1 MWSLQ
6 ASLDLRGIAFLRS
19 RKWPAKNPDNSG
31 TAGCGA
37 SILGVGHFTV
47 PPDAIE
53 GPDRLPLANGS
64 VCESWSTIRTI
75 VVPHGIS
82 AVPRRSPIEARK
94 RTPWNPAPDVHG
106 VVERAGSR
114 EWFTDRL
121 FVESKQ
127 ANLPAACSTS
137 AMVHVVLVILVL
149 LLLAARAARA
159 DLTPRRL
166 MDVSLRMPDIV
177 SLLPAAVAPP
187 PARKP
192 FERSAPADLARPAPP
207 PARAIETPAAA
218 PLETPSSVEAQP
230 TALDDAPSEGAP
242 AGVEVG
248 GAPDGAPDGVSG
260 GVPGGTGSGPSV
272 EPAHP
277 PAATGPFR
285 VGEGIDRP
293 RKIKHVKP
301 AYPLPAM
308 VARVGG
314 NVLIEATIGA
324 DGKVHNTRVLKS
336 IAVLDQ
342 AALDA
347 VRQWEF
353 EPSRHNGV
361 AVAVTM
367 VIIVTFALL

>member
-47 PPDAIE
+47 PPDVIE
-53 GPDRLPLANGS
+53 GPDRLPSANGS

-82 AVPRRSPIEARK
+82 AVPRRSPIKARK
-94 RTPWNPAPDVHG
+94 RTTWNPAPDVHG

-127 ANLPAACSTS
+127 GNLPAACSTS

-192 FERSAPADLARPAPP
+192 VERSSPADLARPAPP

-218 PLETPSSVEAQP
+218 PLETPSIVEAEP

-242 AGVEVG
+242 GGVEVG
-248 GAPDGAPDGVSG
+248 GAPDGVSG

-301 AYPLPAM
+301 LYPLPAM
-308 VARVGG
+308 AARVGG
-314 NVLIEATIGA
+314 NVLIEATVGA
-324 DGKVHNTRVLKS
+324 DGKVHNARVLKS